1 MKRIL
6 CYITLFFCHT
16 LTFGQ
21 VDTIAPINRLNI
33 RATPLPLLDF
43 YSGSCYKIGV
53 EIKPFKRFSITG
65 DFGGYFKNFNG
76 VKNYSGYNLDF
87 SLRYYVNKPNDKN
100 QKYYLSLHY
109 FYKDQGFDRSDS
121 INKKTSPNI
130 LTYHTQK
137 YVSAIGANF
146 GWQKIIKKRLIIE
159 LFAGL
164 GVRLK
169 KVNSTLSSEDYKKVE
184 EFYWDSMSFHFLVKP
199 GNFIYPNFNL
209 GFRIGVILF

>member
-21 VDTIAPINRLNI
+21 VDTIAPVNRLNI
-33 RATPLPLLDF
+33 RVAPLAFLDF
-43 YSGSCYKIGV
+43 YSGIGYKIGA

-65 DFGGYFKNFNG
+65 DFGGYFKNSNG
-76 VKNYSGYNLDF
+76 RRNYSGYNLDF
-87 SLRYYVNKPNDKN
+87 SLRYYLNKPFNGN
-100 QKYYLSLHY
+100 PRCFLSLHY
-109 FYKDQGFDRSDS
+109 FYKEQSFDSSDS
-121 INKKTSPNI
+121 IDKANPSI
-130 LTYHTQK
+130 LAYHTQK
-137 YVSAIGANF
+137 YVSVIGVNF
-146 GWQKIIKKRLIIE
+146 GLQRIYKKRLIFE
-159 LFAGL
+159 VFAGL
-164 GVRLK
+164 GVRFK
-169 KVNSTLSSEDYKKVE
+169 KVNSTLSSEDYKKLE